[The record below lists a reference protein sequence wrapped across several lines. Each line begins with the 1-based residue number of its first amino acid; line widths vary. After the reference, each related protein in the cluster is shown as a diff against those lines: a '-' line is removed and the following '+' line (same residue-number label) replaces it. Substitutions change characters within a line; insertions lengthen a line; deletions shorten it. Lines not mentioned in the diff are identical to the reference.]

1 MFASN
6 ADRLAALTTSQ
17 PKLQF
22 VVRFTKN
29 GRDSEL
35 AAESIGHALAIN
47 AQWIESGAEYVEIFR
62 VLKDGSL
69 NPTIGAHRKE
79 EV

>member
-6 ADRLAALTTSQ
+6 AERLALRNTSQ
-17 PKLQF
+17 PKLTF

-47 AQWIESGAEYVEIFR
+47 GQWIKAGAEYVEIFR

-79 EV
+79 AA